1 MSDFTIAERIGATLR
16 SRRFSMITAG
26 LIVLFLL
33 LYLIFVSFFF
43 DPFEDNLDDT
53 ASILPSEVDYFV
65 RWQDMGNHFNEF
77 PEPAIWS
84 EIESSPQYSS
94 VKDSGALDKWSRD
107 LEVGQL
113 LNGLSKISDYLPTGL
128 SLKKDFMR
136 EVVIAGR
143 GQPEF
148 NSKFKGVIM
157 LRASFKVKAGVS
169 MLNFDFVRD
178 KLPESL
184 KLEDI
189 GGGIYRI
196 PQFELFGFQDAY
208 LGRVKDVL
216 LLSSE
221 KEFLTIASDFDKR
234 GGQDSLARASVFH
247 DNVSAHLG
255 PNESPLEIFFR
266 FGSDSASAPEWPTRN
281 SNNLA
286 EQFFGRLFNLQLLR
300 YSAGYLNLESGI
312 EMRVGGDTDLSMAK
326 GYQQHWLQGNSVKR
340 KQIEEF
346 ASMVPAQ
353 SFSFGTVTGEVSK
366 LLSEGYALVPGDFR
380 SMMESEI
387 ARGGDYQNMLSLIGS
402 IGNVYR
408 QGVAFSLRE
417 NTYEELGGDPA
428 HDNAPIP
435 LFAIYGKVRDM
446 GAYDHL
452 FEYLKENW
460 ASFTGDVNQKV
471 EDVTFAGGAVGTSFV
486 SQIIPGTGEI
496 NLLHIPTLD
505 MLVIT
510 NSAKYSSEIISTAFL
525 SASDPSVKRRQLLY
539 LPSFKSELDKS
550 PNGAHF
556 FTWFSPQ
563 RSRQWLSDVSSSAAE
578 FILRQERESAWRE
591 QRPQVD
597 KEMRSKHF
605 GGRTSL
611 SAIENGQLQSYIDSE
626 LLARDVRSKDR
637 LNELV
642 EEQNQ
647 SWLPLTLFDSMSIAL
662 HSSRRHVEL
671 VVSAEISE

>member
-1 MSDFTIAERIGATLR
+1 MSDFTTAERISATLR
-16 SRRFSMITAG
+16 SRRFSMIAAG

-33 LYLIFVSFFF
+33 LYLVFVSFFF
-43 DPFEDNLDDT
+43 YPFEDNLDDT

-84 EIESSPQYSS
+84 EIESSSQYSS

-221 KEFLTIASDFDKR
+221 KEFLTIANDFDKR

-266 FGSDSASAPEWPTRN
+266 FGSDSASAPEWPMRN
-281 SNNLA
+281 SKNFA
-286 EQFFGRLFNLQLLR
+286 EQLFGRLFNLQLLR
-300 YSAGYLNLESGI
+300 YSAGYLNLDNGI
-312 EMRVGGDTDLSMAK
+312 EMRIGGDTDLSMAK

-353 SFSFGTVTGEVSK
+353 SFSFGAVTGEVSK
-366 LLSEGYALVPGDFR
+366 LLTEGYTLVPGDLR

-402 IGNVYR
+402 IGSVYR

-563 RSRQWLSDVSSSAAE
+563 RSRQWLGDVSSAAAE

-597 KEMRSKHF
+597 KEMRGKHF
-605 GGRTSL
+605 SGRTSL
-611 SAIENGQLQSYIDSE
+611 SAIENEQLQSYIDSE

-671 VVSAEISE
+671 VVSAEISD

>member
-1 MSDFTIAERIGATLR
+1 
-16 SRRFSMITAG
+16 
-26 LIVLFLL
+26 
-33 LYLIFVSFFF
+33 
-43 DPFEDNLDDT
+43 
-53 ASILPSEVDYFV
+53 
-65 RWQDMGNHFNEF
+65 
-77 PEPAIWS
+77 
-84 EIESSPQYSS
+84 
-94 VKDSGALDKWSRD
+94 
-107 LEVGQL
+107 
-113 LNGLSKISDYLPTGL
+113 
-128 SLKKDFMR
+128 
-136 EVVIAGR
+136 
-143 GQPEF
+143 
-148 NSKFKGVIM
+148 
-157 LRASFKVKAGVS
+157 
-169 MLNFDFVRD
+169 
-178 KLPESL
+178 
-184 KLEDI
+184 
-189 GGGIYRI
+189 
-196 PQFELFGFQDAY
+196 
-208 LGRVKDVL
+208 
-216 LLSSE
+216 
-221 KEFLTIASDFDKR
+221 
-234 GGQDSLARASVFH
+234 
-247 DNVSAHLG
+247 
-255 PNESPLEIFFR
+255 
-266 FGSDSASAPEWPTRN
+266 
-281 SNNLA
+281 
-286 EQFFGRLFNLQLLR
+286 
-300 YSAGYLNLESGI
+300 
-312 EMRVGGDTDLSMAK
+312 MAK

>member
-1 MSDFTIAERIGATLR
+1 MSDFTIAERISATLR
-16 SRRFSMITAG
+16 SRRFSMIAAG

-33 LYLIFVSFFF
+33 LYLFFVSFFF
-43 DPFEDNLDDT
+43 DPFEENLDDT

-65 RWQDMGNHFNEF
+65 RWQDMGDHFNEF
-77 PEPAIWS
+77 PELAIWS
-84 EIESSPQYSS
+84 EVESSSKYSEA
-94 VKDSGALDKWSRD
+94 KDSGALVKWSRD
-107 LEVGQL
+107 FEVGRL
-113 LNGLSKISDYLPTGL
+113 VNGLSKINDYLPTGL

-136 EVVIAGR
+136 EVAIAGR

-157 LRASFKVKAGVS
+157 LRASFKVKAGMS

-184 KLEDI
+184 KLEDL

-221 KEFLTIASDFDKR
+221 KEFLTIANEFDKR

-247 DNVSAHLG
+247 DNVSAYLG
-255 PNESPLEIFFR
+255 PNESPLEVFFR
-266 FGSDSASAPEWPTRN
+266 FGRDSASAPEWPTRN
-281 SNNLA
+281 SNNFA

-300 YSAGYLNLESGI
+300 YSAGYLNLDNGI
-312 EMRVGGDTDLSMAK
+312 EMRMGGDTDLSLAK
-326 GYQQHWLQGNSVKR
+326 GYQQRWLQGNSVKR

-353 SFSFGTVTGEVSK
+353 SFSFGTIAGEVSE
-366 LLSEGYALVPGDFR
+366 LLAEVYTLVPGDLR

-402 IGNVYR
+402 IGSAYR
-408 QGVAFSLRE
+408 QGLAFSLRE
-417 NTYEELGGDPA
+417 NTYEERAGDPA

-446 GAYDHL
+446 GTYDHL

-496 NLLHIPTLD
+496 NLLHIPTLN

-525 SASDPSVKRRQLLY
+525 AASDPSAKRRQLLY
-539 LPSFKSELDKS
+539 LPSFKAELDKS

-563 RSRQWLSDVSSSAAE
+563 RSRQWLGEVSSAAAE
-578 FILRQERESAWRE
+578 FILRQERESAWRA

-597 KEMRSKHF
+597 KEMRGKHF
-605 GGRTSL
+605 GGRTAL

-637 LNELV
+637 LKELID
-642 EEQNQ
+642 EQNQ
-647 SWLPLTLFDSMSIAL
+647 SWLPLTLFEPMSVAL

-671 VVSAEISE
+671 VVSVEISE

>member
-1 MSDFTIAERIGATLR
+1 MSDFTIAERISATLR
-16 SRRFSMITAG
+16 SRRFSMIAAG

-43 DPFEDNLDDT
+43 DPFEENLDDT

-77 PEPAIWS
+77 PELAIWS
-84 EIESSPQYSS
+84 EVESSSKYSG
-94 VKDSGALDKWSRD
+94 VKDSGALVKWSRD
-107 LEVGQL
+107 FEVGRL
-113 LNGLSKISDYLPTGL
+113 VNGLSKINGYLPTGL

-136 EVVIAGR
+136 EFVIAGR

-157 LRASFKVKAGVS
+157 LRASFKVKAGMS

-221 KEFLTIASDFDKR
+221 KEFLTIANEFDKR

-255 PNESPLEIFFR
+255 PNESPLEVFFR
-266 FGSDSASAPEWPTRN
+266 FGRDSASAPEWPPRN
-281 SNNLA
+281 TNIFA
-286 EQFFGRLFNLQLLR
+286 EQLFGRLFNLQLLR
-300 YSAGYLNLESGI
+300 YSAGYLNLDNGI
-312 EMRVGGDTDLSMAK
+312 EMRVGGDTDLSLAK
-326 GYQQHWLQGNSVKR
+326 GYQQRWLQGSSVKR

-353 SFSFGTVTGEVSK
+353 SFSFGVVAGEVSN
-366 LLSEGYALVPGDFR
+366 LLAEGYTLVPGDLR

-387 ARGGDYQNMLSLIGS
+387 ARGGDYQNMLHLIESIGS
-402 IGNVYR
+402 VYR

-417 NTYEELGGDPA
+417 NTYEELAGDPL
-428 HDNAPIP
+428 HDNEPIP

-452 FEYLKENW
+452 FEYLKLNW
-460 ASFTGDVNQKV
+460 ANFTGDVNQKV

-486 SQIIPGTGEI
+486 SQVIPGTGEI
-496 NLLHIPTLD
+496 NLLHIPTLN

-525 SASDPSVKRRQLLY
+525 AASDPSAKRRQLLY
-539 LPSFKSELDKS
+539 LPAFKSELDKS
-550 PNGAHF
+550 PNGAHL

-563 RSRQWLSDVSSSAAE
+563 RSRQWLGETSSAAAE
-578 FILRQERESAWRE
+578 TVLRQERESAWRS
-591 QRPQVD
+591 QRPQVA
-597 KEMRSKHF
+597 KEMRDKHF
-605 GGRTSL
+605 GGRAAL
-611 SAIENGQLQSYIDSE
+611 SALENGQLQSYIDSE
-626 LLARDVRSKDR
+626 LLSRDVRSKDR
-637 LNELV
+637 LKELV
-642 EEQNQ
+642 DEKNQ
-647 SWLPLTLFDSMSIAL
+647 SWLPLTLFETMSVAL

-671 VVSAEISE
+671 VISAEISE

>member
-1 MSDFTIAERIGATLR
+1 
-16 SRRFSMITAG
+16 
-26 LIVLFLL
+26 
-33 LYLIFVSFFF
+33 
-43 DPFEDNLDDT
+43 
-53 ASILPSEVDYFV
+53 
-65 RWQDMGNHFNEF
+65 
-77 PEPAIWS
+77 
-84 EIESSPQYSS
+84 
-94 VKDSGALDKWSRD
+94 
-107 LEVGQL
+107 
-113 LNGLSKISDYLPTGL
+113 
-128 SLKKDFMR
+128 
-136 EVVIAGR
+136 
-143 GQPEF
+143 
-148 NSKFKGVIM
+148 
-157 LRASFKVKAGVS
+157 
-169 MLNFDFVRD
+169 
-178 KLPESL
+178 
-184 KLEDI
+184 
-189 GGGIYRI
+189 
-196 PQFELFGFQDAY
+196 
-208 LGRVKDVL
+208 VL

-266 FGSDSASAPEWPTRN
+266 FGSDLASAPEWPTRN
-281 SNNLA
+281 SNNFA

-300 YSAGYLNLESGI
+300 YSAGYLNLDSGI
-312 EMRVGGDTDLSMAK
+312 EMRVGGDTDLSIAK

-353 SFSFGTVTGEVSK
+353 SFSFGTVAGEVSK
-366 LLSEGYALVPGDFR
+366 LLAEGYTLVPGDLR

-402 IGNVYR
+402 IGSVYR

-417 NTYEELGGDPA
+417 NTYEELAGDPA

-525 SASDPSVKRRQLLY
+525 SASDPSVKRRQLLH
-539 LPSFKSELDKS
+539 LPSFKPELDKS

-563 RSRQWLSDVSSSAAE
+563 RSRQWLSDVSGSAAE

-637 LNELV
+637 LSELV
-642 EEQNQ
+642 EERNQ

-671 VVSAEISE
+671 VVSAEVSE